1 MPITATCRGAWCTS
15 CIDYIPCGLWQAD
28 ARSYEPDISVAPHAM
43 ENKPCLCPQGA
54 VRGPQPGR
62 SNRHSVR
69 PMGQGHISQ
78 RAPYFGYGCL
88 ELTRPLAI
96 GMQPVTLHV
105 WSYIQ
110 YRNSPKSVTIGRPN
124 LLVDKSPTRI
134 CVPTLEPEPLPVC
147 THRPWCRR

>member
-1 MPITATCRGAWCTS
+1 MPITATYRGARGTS
-15 CIDYIPCGLWQAD
+15 CIDFMPCGLWQAD
-28 ARSYEPDISVAPHAM
+28 ARSYEPDILVAPHARKT
-43 ENKPCLCPQGA
+43 KPCLCSQGA

-78 RAPYFGYGCL
+78 RAPSFGHGCL
-88 ELTRPLAI
+88 ELTCSLAI
-96 GMQPVTLHV
+96 RMQPVTLHV
-105 WSYIQ
+105 WSYNQ
-110 YRNSPKSVTIGRPN
+110 HKSVTIGRLN
-124 LLVDKSPTRI
+124 LLVDKSTTCI